1 MTGEKMQLILQAMD
15 GITYLEW
22 TKLKHVI
29 DRKFDNEA
37 SIQRNRIKMASPE
50 VIIDSYKQLF

>member
-1 MTGEKMQLILQAMD
+1 MQLILHAMD

-29 DRKFDNEA
+29 DRKFDSEA
-37 SIQRNRIKMASPE
+37 SQQRNRIKMASPE

>member
-1 MTGEKMQLILQAMD
+1 MAEEKMRLILQAMD

-29 DRKFDNEA
+29 DRKFNNEA
-37 SIQRNRIKMASPE
+37 SIQRNKIKMASPE
-50 VIIDSYKQLF
+50 AIINSYQQLF